1 MAPLSVSCA
10 RPCPASTRPR
20 IEVRGRQQIAQI
32 VVRDRIL
39 RIDSDRFA
47 VGGPD
52 KQDASRGGF

>member
-1 MAPLSVSCA
+1 M
-10 RPCPASTRPR
+10 PCQHKAQ
-20 IEVRGRQQIAQI
+20 IVVRGRKQIAQI

-52 KQDASRGGF
+52 KQDARRGGF